1 MKTASS
7 MAELEKMILDDMYKA
22 MSFAQKKS
30 EQDTIGEVQSFYS
43 QGSPTI
49 YKRTGKL
56 GKSVKTTGA
65 NIGGSSVEFSIWLDQ
80 GTPYQVPNPD
90 FTSRGFPSYFTTPE
104 IFEAAEG
111 GTSGVK
117 GKSGFW
123 ARSLTKIKSDTDSAL
138 GMYFSRI

>member
-22 MSFAQKKS
+22 MSIAKKKS

-43 QGSPTI
+43 QGSPKI
-49 YKRTGKL
+49 YKRKEKL
-56 GKSVKTTGA
+56 KNSVRATEA
-65 NIGGSSVEFSIWLDQ
+65 NMGGSSVEFSIWLDQ
-80 GTPYQVPNPD
+80 NISYQVPNPD
-90 FTSRGFPSYFTTPE
+90 FTSRGLPSYFTTPE
-104 IFEAAEG
+104 IFEAAES

-123 ARSLTKIKSDTDSAL
+123 ARSLIKIKSDTDSAL
-138 GMYFSRI
+138 GMYFSKI